1 MPWSNKGGFPIGHGH
16 PIIEM
21 GFTAI
26 YTLYMRIPSMGW
38 MTIVSYT
45 RFKSWHSD
53 KIVEIPAA
61 NAVSSQPSLSNDVTL
76 HESAEKRV

>member
-1 MPWSNKGGFPIGHGH
+1 MCHGQNKGGFPIGHGH
-16 PIIEM
+16 PIIAM
-21 GFTAI
+21 GFTVI

-38 MTIVSYT
+38 MTIVS

-61 NAVSSQPSLSNDVTL
+61 NAVSSQLSLSNDVTL